1 MIQLTCDRQQLVEA
15 VSNVQ
20 RAVSSKSSVPALEGI
35 LLKAEREEMTL
46 CGFDLELG
54 MTTRLPARIEE
65 SGSVILGARL
75 FSDIIR
81 RLPGDLVKLT
91 VDEKNVTTIESGAS
105 EFSIAGMGAEE
116 YPELPSVSGAGEFS
130 VQNDL
135 LKGMIRQT
143 IFAVADS
150 DAKPI
155 HTGTLF
161 ELSGGRLR
169 LVSVD
174 GYRLAIREEI
184 LTSSGKPSAV
194 PRLRLMRGKD
204 APAGS
209 SEEMSFVVPGKTLTE
224 VMKLLPEDDGTV
236 GIQVGRR
243 HILFTIG
250 SYTVISRLLEGEFL
264 DYRSAIPSACQTEV
278 KVNTREFIN
287 SVERVSLLITDR
299 LKSPVRCVFG
309 EDSIHLSCSTA
320 IGRANDQFSASIQG
334 AGLEMGFNNRYLLD
348 ALRNT
353 EGDEVR
359 IQLNGPLSPMKIM
372 PPEGDSYLFLVLPVR
387 LKAN

>member
-35 LLKAEREEMTL
+35 LLKAESDGMTL

-54 MTTRLPARIEE
+54 MTTRLSARVSEK
-65 SGSVILGARL
+65 GSVILSARL

-81 RLPGDLVKLT
+81 RMPGDLVKLT
-91 VDEKNVTTIESGAS
+91 VDDKNVTTIESGAS

-116 YPELPSVSGAGEFS
+116 YPELPSVSGVGEF
-130 VQNDL
+130 QIPNGL

-161 ELSGGRLR
+161 ELSGGKLR
-169 LVSVD
+169 LISVD
-174 GYRLAIREEI
+174 GYRLALREET
-184 LTSSGKPSAV
+184 LSTEG
-194 PRLRLMRGKD
+194 
-204 APAGS
+204 
-209 SEEMSFVVPGKTLTE
+209 SEEELSFVVPGKTLSE
-224 VMKLLPEDDGTV
+224 VMKLLPEDEDSA

-250 SYTVISRLLEGEFL
+250 NYTVISRLLEGEFL

-278 KVNTREFIN
+278 KANTREFIN

-299 LKSPVRCVFG
+299 LKSPIRCVFG

-320 IGRANDQFSASIQG
+320 IGRANDQFSASIEG

-372 PPEGDSYLFLVLPVR
+372 PPQGDSYLFLVLPVR
-387 LKAN
+387 LKANG

>member
-1 MIQLTCDRQQLVEA
+1 M
-15 VSNVQ
+15 
-20 RAVSSKSSVPALEGI
+20 
-35 LLKAEREEMTL
+35 
-46 CGFDLELG
+46 
-54 MTTRLPARIEE
+54 
-65 SGSVILGARL
+65 ILGARL

-174 GYRLAIREEI
+174 GYRLAMREEI
-184 LTSSGKPSAV
+184 LTGEGAEGTDG
-194 PRLRLMRGKD
+194 LD

-287 SVERVSLLITDR
+287 SVERVSLLLRTGSR
-299 LKSPVRCVFG
+299 ALYAA
-309 EDSIHLSCSTA
+309 CSGRIPFIFPAPLPSAGPTTSFPPPFREQGWRWASTTA
-320 IGRANDQFSASIQG
+320 IFWMLCATQKGTKCASSSTD
-334 AGLEMGFNNRYLLD
+334 L
-348 ALRNT
+348 
-353 EGDEVR
+353 
-359 IQLNGPLSPMKIM
+359 
-372 PPEGDSYLFLVLPVR
+372 
-387 LKAN
+387 